1 MQNCI
6 LYMVTRR
13 VIDRLRPRYKIRG
26 MAHDHA
32 HDHEHEHGWRP
43 LAIQSAICAT
53 LGLAALALQEARQ
66 PEAGSAMALVVLLL
80 ALGASVAGGWEAAE
94 EGWHS
99 LRHHRRVDVHLL
111 MLLAAAGAWWMGEWP
126 EGVLLLFLFSAAGAM
141 EHYAMDRTRR
151 AVDALMAGAPT
162 HARREDGTLVP
173 VSGLRQGDRI
183 LLLPGDR
190 VPADA
195 ELMEGATDV
204 DESTLTGESVPV
216 PKRRG
221 SELLAGTLNGPGRVI
236 GRVIR
241 PEAQSAVQRILNLIR
256 EAQSRKAPSQRL
268 IDKWGGIYAAGVIVA
283 AGVFLL
289 WLRFA
294 EGVEWQAADGAD
306 PTAGA
311 IYRAMTLLVV
321 MSPCALVLSIPSA
334 VLAAIAAGARRG
346 ILFRGGAAVER
357 LAEVRVMCFDKT
369 GTLTRGEPEVTGHT
383 CAPADDAPRAL
394 RALAALAAASAH
406 PLSRSVAAWCR
417 GQGVDPTVPGDFE
430 SVTGEGVQGVVEGAL
445 WRMGKRTFVG
455 APDPGPS
462 REEGLGSE
470 VWVSDGRT
478 HLLVRL
484 RDTVRTESR
493 PVLAGLGE
501 RGVHCVMLTGDKSG
515 AAAKAAAEIGVP
527 EVASGLKPWDKVERV
542 RAFSS
547 QGKVVAMVGDGV
559 NDAPSLAA
567 ADVSVAM
574 AGRGSDAAKESSDIL
589 LVDDRLDKLLEAF
602 DLSLRT
608 RRVIRQNLLISLGT
622 VTVMALLTVV
632 EGVPLYLGVIAHEG
646 STVLVCL
653 NGLRLLA
660 RRR

>member
-1 MQNCI
+1 MGHN
-6 LYMVTRR
+6 
-13 VIDRLRPRYKIRG
+13 
-26 MAHDHA
+26 HS
-32 HDHEHEHGWRP
+32 HEHGQDHGWRP
-43 LAIQSAICAT
+43 LAIQSVICAA
-53 LGLAALALQEARQ
+53 LGLGALAIQQ
-66 PEAGSAMALVVLLL
+66 IDGTPHALVVLL
-80 ALGASVAGGWEAAE
+80 ALGASIAGGWEAAE
-94 EGWHS
+94 EGLHS
-99 LRHHRRVDVHLL
+99 LWHHHRIDVHLL
-111 MLLAAAGAWWMGEWP
+111 MLLAAAGAWLMGEWP

-162 HARREDGTLVP
+162 HARREDGSLVP
-173 VSGLRQGDRI
+173 VGELQANDRI

-190 VPADA
+190 IPADA
-195 ELMEGATDV
+195 ELVEGATEV
-204 DESTLTGESVPV
+204 DESTLTGESVAV
-216 PKRRG
+216 PKRKG

-268 IDKWGGIYAAGVIVA
+268 IDKWGGIYAAGVILLSA
-283 AGVFLL
+283 SFLL
-289 WLRFA
+289 WVHYFK
-294 EGVEWQAADGAD
+294 GVPFFVEADKTTGAV
-306 PTAGA
+306 
-311 IYRAMTLLVV
+311 YRAMTLLVV
-321 MSPCALVLSIPSA
+321 ASPCALVLSIPSA

-357 LAEVRVMCFDKT
+357 LADVRVMCFDKT
-369 GTLTRGEPEVTGHT
+369 GTLTRGEPEVTSHT
-383 CAPADDAPRAL
+383 CLPAEDKPRAL
-394 RALAALAAASAH
+394 RALVALATASAH
-406 PLSRSVAAWCR
+406 PLSRSISLWCR
-417 GQGVDPTVPGDFE
+417 GQGVEPTVPGDFE

-462 REEGLGSE
+462 NDEGLGSE
-470 VWVSDGRT
+470 VWISDGRT
-478 HLLVRL
+478 HLHIHL
-484 RDTVRTESR
+484 RDTVRIESK
-493 PVLAGLGE
+493 PVLAGLAT

-602 DLSLRT
+602 DLSVRT
-608 RRVIRQNLLISLGT
+608 RRVIRQNLVISMGT
-622 VTVMALLTVV
+622 VTVMALLTMTQ
-632 EGVPLYLGVIAHEG
+632 GVPLYLGVIAHEG

>member
-1 MQNCI
+1 M
-6 LYMVTRR
+6 
-13 VIDRLRPRYKIRG
+13 G
-26 MAHDHA
+26 HDHA
-32 HDHEHEHGWRP
+32 HGHEEEHGWKP
-43 LAIQSAICAT
+43 LAIQSAICAA
-53 LGLAALALQEARQ
+53 LGLTALALETTHH
-66 PEAGSAMALVVLLL
+66 PEPGTPWALAVLAL
-80 ALGASVAGGWEAAE
+80 ALGASLAGGWEAAE

-99 LRHHRRVDVHLL
+99 LRHHRRVDVHVL
-111 MLLAAAGAWWMGEWP
+111 MLLAAAGAWMMGEWP

-173 VSGLRQGDRI
+173 VSELRAGDRI

-195 ELMEGATDV
+195 ELLEGSTDA

-236 GRVIR
+236 ARVIR
-241 PEAQSAVQRILNLIR
+241 PEAQSAVQRILALIR

-268 IDKWGGIYAAGVIVA
+268 IDKWGGLYATGVILA
-283 AGVFLL
+283 SAGFLL
-289 WLRFA
+289 WLRYVLHVDFQNPA
-294 EGVEWQAADGAD
+294 NPPEGAL
-306 PTAGA
+306 
-311 IYRAMTLLVV
+311 YRAMTLLVV

-357 LAEVRVMCFDKT
+357 LADVRVMCFDKT
-369 GTLTRGEPEVTGHT
+369 GTLTRGEPEVTSHA
-383 CAPADDAPRAL
+383 CAPAADEPRAL
-394 RALAALAAASAH
+394 RALVALATASSH
-406 PLSRSVAAWCR
+406 PLARSVSAWCR
-417 GQGVDPTVPGDFE
+417 ARGVEPTVPGDFE
-430 SVTGEGVQGVVEGAL
+430 SITGEGVQGVVEGAL
-445 WRMGKRTFVG
+445 WRMGKRTYVG
-455 APDPGPS
+455 APDPGPTG
-462 REEGLGSE
+462 EAGLGSE

-478 HLLVRL
+478 HLHLHL
-484 RDTVRTESR
+484 RDTVRTESK
-493 PVLAGLGE
+493 PVLAGLAA

-527 EVASGLKPWDKVERV
+527 EVASGLKPWDKVERI
-542 RAFSS
+542 RTFSA
-547 QGKVVAMVGDGV
+547 QGKVVAMVGDGI

-574 AGRGSDAAKESSDIL
+574 GGRGSDAAKESSDIL
-589 LVDDRLDKLLEAF
+589 LVDDRLDKLLEAY
-602 DLSLRT
+602 DLSHRT
-608 RRVIRQNLLISLGT
+608 RRVIRQNLVLSMGT
-622 VTVMALLTVV
+622 VAAMALLTVSV
-632 EGVPLYLGVIAHEG
+632 GVPLYVGVIAHEG

-653 NGLRLLA
+653 NGLRLLSGSLKKTKD
-660 RRR
+660 

>member
-1 MQNCI
+1 
-6 LYMVTRR
+6 V
-13 VIDRLRPRYKIRG
+13 
-26 MAHDHA
+26 
-32 HDHEHEHGWRP
+32 
-43 LAIQSAICAT
+43 QSAICAA
-53 LGLAALALQEARQ
+53 LGLT
-66 PEAGSAMALVVLLL
+66 ALVVQRVQYADAPDVSALPPLPVLLL
-80 ALGASVAGGWEAAE
+80 ALGASIAGGWEAAE

-99 LRHHRRVDVHLL
+99 LRHHRRIDVHLL
-111 MLLAAAGAWWMGEWP
+111 MLLAAGGAWLMGEWP

-173 VSGLRQGDRI
+173 VSDLRPGDRI

-268 IDKWGGIYAAGVIVA
+268 IDRWGGIYAACVILLSVA
-283 AGVFLL
+283 FLL
-289 WLRFA
+289 WVHYV
-294 EGVEWQAADGAD
+294 EGVGLFVPEAKATGAV
-306 PTAGA
+306 
-311 IYRAMTLLVV
+311 YRAMTLLVV

-357 LAEVRVMCFDKT
+357 LADVRVMCFDKT
-369 GTLTRGEPEVTGHT
+369 GTLTRGEPEVTRHT
-383 CAPADDAPRAL
+383 CMPAEDKPRAL

-417 GQGVDPTVPGDFE
+417 AQGVDPTVPDDFE
-430 SVTGEGVQGVVEGAL
+430 SVTGEGVQGKVEGAL

-462 REEGLGSE
+462 NDEGLGSE
-470 VWVSDGRT
+470 VWISDGRT
-478 HLLVRL
+478 HLHVHL
-484 RDTVRTESR
+484 RDTVRIESK
-493 PVLAGLGE
+493 PVLAGLAA

-589 LVDDRLDKLLEAF
+589 LVDDRLDKLLVAF
-602 DLSLRT
+602 DLSRRT
-608 RRVIRQNLLISLGT
+608 RAVIRQNLVISMGT
-622 VTVMALLTVV
+622 VAVMALLTISQ
-632 EGVPLYLGVIAHEG
+632 GVPLYLGVIAHEG

-653 NGLRLLA
+653 NGLRLL
-660 RRR
+660 RRG

>member
-1 MQNCI
+1 M
-6 LYMVTRR
+6 
-13 VIDRLRPRYKIRG
+13 G
-26 MAHDHA
+26 HDHA
-32 HDHEHEHGWRP
+32 HDHGHEHGWKP
-43 LAIQSAICAT
+43 LAVQSAICAA
-53 LGLAALALQEARQ
+53 LGLTALAIEATRH
-66 PEAGSAMALVVLLL
+66 PEPGTPWAVAVLLL

-99 LRHHRRVDVHLL
+99 LRHHRRVDVHVL

-173 VSGLRQGDRI
+173 VSELRPGDRI

-190 VPADA
+190 IPADA
-195 ELMEGATDV
+195 ELVEGATDV

-216 PKRRG
+216 PKRLG
-221 SELLAGTLNGPGRVI
+221 NELLAGTLNGPGRVI

-268 IDKWGGIYAAGVIVA
+268 IDKWGGIYASGVIVA
-283 AGVFLL
+283 AAAFLL

-294 EGVEWQAADGAD
+294 QGVDWQAGLGVDPSTGAV
-306 PTAGA
+306 
-311 IYRAMTLLVV
+311 YRSMTLLVV

-357 LAEVRVMCFDKT
+357 LADVRVMCFDKT
-369 GTLTRGEPEVTGHT
+369 GTLTRGEPEVTSHV
-383 CAPADDAPRAL
+383 CSPADDKPRAL
-394 RALAALAAASAH
+394 RALVALATASAH
-406 PLSRSVAAWCR
+406 PLSRSVSAWCR
-417 GQGVDPTVPGDFE
+417 GQGFEPTVPADFE

-445 WRMGKRTFVG
+445 WRMGKRTFTG
-455 APDPGPS
+455 APELGER

-470 VWVSDGRT
+470 VWISDGRT
-478 HLLVRL
+478 HLHVHL
-484 RDTVRTESR
+484 RDTVRTESK
-493 PVLAGLGE
+493 PVLAGLAD

-527 EVASGLKPWDKVERV
+527 EVAAGLRPWDKVERV

-574 AGRGSDAAKESSDIL
+574 GGRGSDAAKESSDIL
-589 LVDDRLDKLLEAF
+589 LVDDRLDKLLEAY
-602 DLSLRT
+602 DLSHRT
-608 RRVIRQNLLISLGT
+608 RRVIRQNLVISMGT
-622 VTVMALLTVV
+622 VAAMALLTVIH
-632 EGVPLYLGVIAHEG
+632 GAPLYLGVVAHEG

-653 NGLRLLA
+653 NGLRLLGG
-660 RRR
+660 RRNGG

>member
-1 MQNCI
+1 
-6 LYMVTRR
+6 
-13 VIDRLRPRYKIRG
+13 
-26 MAHDHA
+26 
-32 HDHEHEHGWRP
+32 
-43 LAIQSAICAT
+43 
-53 LGLAALALQEARQ
+53 
-66 PEAGSAMALVVLLL
+66 
-80 ALGASVAGGWEAAE
+80 
-94 EGWHS
+94 
-99 LRHHRRVDVHLL
+99 
-111 MLLAAAGAWWMGEWP
+111 
-126 EGVLLLFLFSAAGAM
+126 
-141 EHYAMDRTRR
+141 MDRTRR

-173 VSGLRQGDRI
+173 VSELHPGDRI

-216 PKRRG
+216 HKRRG

-268 IDKWGGIYAAGVIVA
+268 IDKWGGIYAAGVIGA
-283 AGVFLL
+283 SALFLL
-289 WLRFA
+289 YMYA
-294 EGVEWQAADGAD
+294 KGVPLLVEADR
-306 PTAGA
+306 TAGA
-311 IYRAMTLLVV
+311 VYRAMTLLVV

-357 LAEVRVMCFDKT
+357 LADVRVMCFDKT
-369 GTLTRGEPEVTGHT
+369 GTLTRGEPEVTRAT
-383 CAPADDAPRAL
+383 CTPTEDKPRAL
-394 RALAALAAASAH
+394 RALVALAAASAH

-417 GQGVDPTVPGDFE
+417 AQGVDPTVPDDFE
-430 SVTGEGVQGVVEGAL
+430 SVTGEGVQGKVEGAL
-445 WRMGKRTFVG
+445 WRMGKRTFVD

-462 REEGLGSE
+462 NDEGLGSE
-470 VWVSDGRT
+470 VWISDGRT
-478 HLLVRL
+478 HLHVHL
-484 RDTVRTESR
+484 RDTVRTESK
-493 PVLAGLGE
+493 PVLAGLAE

-567 ADVSVAM
+567 ADVSVAL
-574 AGRGSDAAKESSDIL
+574 AGRVSDAAKESSDIL
-589 LVDDRLDKLLEAF
+589 LVDDRLDKLLVAF
-602 DLSLRT
+602 DLSRRT
-608 RRVIRQNLLISLGT
+608 RAIIRQNLVISMGT
-622 VTVMALLTVV
+622 VATMAFLTVTQ
-632 EGVPLYLGVIAHEG
+632 GVPLYLGVIAHEG

-653 NGLRLLA
+653 NGLRLL
-660 RRR
+660 RRG

>member
-1 MQNCI
+1 M
-6 LYMVTRR
+6 
-13 VIDRLRPRYKIRG
+13 G
-26 MAHDHA
+26 HDHA
-32 HDHEHEHGWRP
+32 HDHSHGHGHEHGWKP
-43 LAIQSAICAT
+43 LAVQSAICAA
-53 LGLAALALQEARQ
+53 LGLTALAIQETRH
-66 PEAGSAMALVVLLL
+66 PEPGSATALTVLLL
-80 ALGASVAGGWEAAE
+80 ALGASIAGGWEAAE

-99 LRHHRRVDVHLL
+99 LWHHRQIDVHLL
-111 MLLAAAGAWWMGEWP
+111 MLLAAAGAWSMGEWP

-173 VSGLRQGDRI
+173 VSELTTGDRV

-190 VPADA
+190 IPADL
-195 ELMEGATDV
+195 ELVEGATDV

-268 IDKWGGIYAAGVIVA
+268 IDKWGGIYAAGVILS
-283 AGVFLL
+283 AGLFLL
-289 WLRFA
+289 YA
-294 EGVEWQAADGAD
+294 HYVDQAPLLAPGEARTTGAV
-306 PTAGA
+306 
-311 IYRAMTLLVV
+311 YRAMTLLVV

-357 LAEVRVMCFDKT
+357 LADVRVMCFDKT
-369 GTLTRGEPEVTGHT
+369 GTLTRGEPAVTSHVCT
-383 CAPADDAPRAL
+383 PAEDEPRAL
-394 RALAALAAASAH
+394 RALVALATASAH
-406 PLSRSVAAWCR
+406 PLSRSVSAWCR
-417 GQGVDPTVPGDFE
+417 AQGIDPTVPADFE
-430 SVTGEGVQGVVEGAL
+430 SVTGEGVQGKVEGAL

-470 VWVSDGRT
+470 VWISDGRT
-478 HLLVRL
+478 HLHIHL
-484 RDTVRTESR
+484 RDTVRTESK
-493 PVLAGLGE
+493 PVLAGLAG

-602 DLSLRT
+602 DLSVRT
-608 RRVIRQNLLISLGT
+608 RRVIRQNLVISMGT
-622 VTVMALLTVV
+622 VAAMALLTVTQ
-632 EGVPLYLGVIAHEG
+632 GVPLYLGVIAHEG

-653 NGLRLLA
+653 NGLRLLSGSLKPKA
-660 RRR
+660 